1 MYTFLEFP
9 KIDEKRD
16 FGAFLSF
23 FIILY
28 AAKYVNSKSTKKY
41 TLMEFLEKSVKK
53 RHKKSKSSSAEAEEL
68 SHEEE

>member
-16 FGAFLSF
+16 FGAFLSV

-41 TLMEFLEKSVKK
+41 TLMEFLENADFLEKK
-53 RHKKSKSSSAEAEEL
+53 TTSSDFIRG
-68 SHEEE
+68 